1 MEHRITSLLLPA
13 PETELE
19 TSSKELDNKVTWLLH
34 NNRKM
39 DNYLELETFS
49 KDERLCGYVCDTLR
63 SLPETPT
70 LAAYKDYKAIIV
82 LLGISTTHYAILD
95 ELAEQHR
102 KRNDIPEL
110 TAYCDALH
118 WMRPGRQYLCNVY
131 NTVCHA
137 FHLLRRNPVRDNRL
151 LITEQELRHAERM
164 LPELG
169 KQTFIEM
176 VRMKGYKIYNA
187 EELAEKCGMEYGS
200 FRRKM
205 KKVTG
210 YTAKQIVETAGTKA
224 NTLNGFL
231 ETQKIFQ
238 QGKAYY
244 DALKSVHDVV
254 KGGIKVKKSI
264 ELVAE
269 ISEIYVRNYQI
280 MLADPYF
287 TADELATI
295 SSGYAMLLDESSD
308 VLQDLKNV
316 VNITG
321 MSLTDAE
328 RLAIIDNAYRNLMNY
343 RNLVNYYTRKNI
355 SVSYLRAKKK
365 NDTDRVLALYGSA
378 DERYW

>member
-39 DNYLELETFS
+39 DNYLKLETFS

-63 SLPETPT
+63 SLPEPPT

-82 LLGISTTHYAILD
+82 LLGISTTPYAILD

-210 YTAKQIVETAGTKA
+210 YTAKQWVIKERAKDVEHYLM
-224 NTLNGFL
+224 NTSFTLTEVAFTTGFASTSNLNDFCR
-231 ETQKIFQ
+231 
-238 QGKAYY
+238 AY
-244 DALKSVHDVV
+244 
-254 KGGIKVKKSI
+254 
-264 ELVAE
+264 
-269 ISEIYVRNYQI
+269 
-280 MLADPYF
+280 
-287 TADELATI
+287 
-295 SSGYAMLLDESSD
+295 LLDTPGEIRRKA
-308 VLQDLKNV
+308 Q
-316 VNITG
+316 
-321 MSLTDAE
+321 E
-328 RLAIIDNAYRNLMNY
+328 
-343 RNLVNYYTRKNI
+343 TRKC
-355 SVSYLRAKKK
+355 
-365 NDTDRVLALYGSA
+365 TDIRM
-378 DERYW
+378 

>member
-39 DNYLELETFS
+39 DNYLKLETFS

-102 KRNDIPEL
+102 KRNDITEL

-210 YTAKQIVETAGTKA
+210 YTAKQWVIKERAKDVEHYLM
-224 NTLNGFL
+224 NTSFTLTEVAFTTGFASTSNLNDFCR
-231 ETQKIFQ
+231 
-238 QGKAYY
+238 AY
-244 DALKSVHDVV
+244 
-254 KGGIKVKKSI
+254 
-264 ELVAE
+264 
-269 ISEIYVRNYQI
+269 
-280 MLADPYF
+280 
-287 TADELATI
+287 
-295 SSGYAMLLDESSD
+295 LLDTPGEIRRKT
-308 VLQDLKNV
+308 Q
-316 VNITG
+316 
-321 MSLTDAE
+321 E
-328 RLAIIDNAYRNLMNY
+328 
-343 RNLVNYYTRKNI
+343 TRKC
-355 SVSYLRAKKK
+355 
-365 NDTDRVLALYGSA
+365 TDIRM
-378 DERYW
+378 

>member
-82 LLGISTTHYAILD
+82 LLGISTTYYAILD

-210 YTAKQIVETAGTKA
+210 YTAKQWVIKERAKDVEHYLM
-224 NTLNGFL
+224 NTSFTLTEVAFTTGFASTSNLNDFCR
-231 ETQKIFQ
+231 
-238 QGKAYY
+238 AY
-244 DALKSVHDVV
+244 
-254 KGGIKVKKSI
+254 
-264 ELVAE
+264 
-269 ISEIYVRNYQI
+269 
-280 MLADPYF
+280 
-287 TADELATI
+287 
-295 SSGYAMLLDESSD
+295 LLDTPGEIRRKA
-308 VLQDLKNV
+308 Q
-316 VNITG
+316 
-321 MSLTDAE
+321 E
-328 RLAIIDNAYRNLMNY
+328 
-343 RNLVNYYTRKNI
+343 TRK
-355 SVSYLRAKKK
+355 Y
-365 NDTDRVLALYGSA
+365 TDIRM
-378 DERYW
+378 

>member
-1 MEHRITSLLLPA
+1 MENRITSLLLSTPKA
-13 PETELE
+13 ELE
-19 TSSKELDNKVTWLLH
+19 ASCKELDNKVTWLLH

-118 WMRPGRQYLCNVY
+118 WMRPGRQYLCNIY

-210 YTAKQIVETAGTKA
+210 YTAKQWVIKERAKDVEHYLM
-224 NTLNGFL
+224 NTSFTLTEVAFTTGFASTSNLNDFCR
-231 ETQKIFQ
+231 
-238 QGKAYY
+238 AY
-244 DALKSVHDVV
+244 
-254 KGGIKVKKSI
+254 
-264 ELVAE
+264 
-269 ISEIYVRNYQI
+269 
-280 MLADPYF
+280 
-287 TADELATI
+287 
-295 SSGYAMLLDESSD
+295 LLDTPGEIRRKAQ
-308 VLQDLKNV
+308 V
-316 VNITG
+316 
-321 MSLTDAE
+321 
-328 RLAIIDNAYRNLMNY
+328 
-343 RNLVNYYTRKNI
+343 TRKC
-355 SVSYLRAKKK
+355 
-365 NDTDRVLALYGSA
+365 TDIRM
-378 DERYW
+378 

>member
-205 KKVTG
+205 KKGTG
-210 YTAKQIVETAGTKA
+210 DTAKQWVIKERAKDVEHYLM
-224 NTLNGFL
+224 NTSFTLTEVAFTTGFASTSNLNDFCR
-231 ETQKIFQ
+231 
-238 QGKAYY
+238 AY
-244 DALKSVHDVV
+244 
-254 KGGIKVKKSI
+254 
-264 ELVAE
+264 
-269 ISEIYVRNYQI
+269 
-280 MLADPYF
+280 
-287 TADELATI
+287 
-295 SSGYAMLLDESSD
+295 LLDTPGEIRRKA
-308 VLQDLKNV
+308 Q
-316 VNITG
+316 
-321 MSLTDAE
+321 E
-328 RLAIIDNAYRNLMNY
+328 
-343 RNLVNYYTRKNI
+343 TRKC
-355 SVSYLRAKKK
+355 
-365 NDTDRVLALYGSA
+365 TDIRM
-378 DERYW
+378 

>member
-1 MEHRITSLLLPA
+1 MENRITSLLLSTPKA
-13 PETELE
+13 ELE
-19 TSSKELDNKVTWLLH
+19 ASCKELDNKVTWLLH

-210 YTAKQIVETAGTKA
+210 YTAKQWVIKERAKDVEHYLM
-224 NTLNGFL
+224 NTSFTLT
-231 ETQKIFQ
+231 EV
-238 QGKAYY
+238 AY
-244 DALKSVHDVV
+244 
-254 KGGIKVKKSI
+254 
-264 ELVAE
+264 
-269 ISEIYVRNYQI
+269 
-280 MLADPYF
+280 
-287 TADELATI
+287 TT
-295 SSGYAMLLDESSD
+295 GYASTSNLSDFGQAYLLDT
-308 VLQDLKNV
+308 
-316 VNITG
+316 TG
-321 MSLTDAE
+321 EIRRKAQE
-328 RLAIIDNAYRNLMNY
+328 
-343 RNLVNYYTRKNI
+343 TRKC
-355 SVSYLRAKKK
+355 
-365 NDTDRVLALYGSA
+365 TDIRM
-378 DERYW
+378 

>member
-39 DNYLELETFS
+39 DNYLKLETFS

-118 WMRPGRQYLCNVY
+118 WMRPGRQYLCNIY

-210 YTAKQIVETAGTKA
+210 YTAKQWVIKERAKDVEHYLM
-224 NTLNGFL
+224 NTSFTLTEVAFTTGFASTSNLNDFCR
-231 ETQKIFQ
+231 
-238 QGKAYY
+238 AY
-244 DALKSVHDVV
+244 
-254 KGGIKVKKSI
+254 
-264 ELVAE
+264 
-269 ISEIYVRNYQI
+269 
-280 MLADPYF
+280 
-287 TADELATI
+287 
-295 SSGYAMLLDESSD
+295 LLDTPGEIRRK
-308 VLQDLKNV
+308 VQ
-316 VNITG
+316 
-321 MSLTDAE
+321 E
-328 RLAIIDNAYRNLMNY
+328 
-343 RNLVNYYTRKNI
+343 TRKC
-355 SVSYLRAKKK
+355 
-365 NDTDRVLALYGSA
+365 TDIRM
-378 DERYW
+378 

>member
-39 DNYLELETFS
+39 DNYLELGTFS

-210 YTAKQIVETAGTKA
+210 YTAKQWVIKERAKDVEHYLM
-224 NTLNGFL
+224 NTSFTLTEVAFTTGFASTSNLNDFCR
-231 ETQKIFQ
+231 
-238 QGKAYY
+238 AY
-244 DALKSVHDVV
+244 
-254 KGGIKVKKSI
+254 
-264 ELVAE
+264 
-269 ISEIYVRNYQI
+269 
-280 MLADPYF
+280 
-287 TADELATI
+287 
-295 SSGYAMLLDESSD
+295 LLDTPGEIRRKA
-308 VLQDLKNV
+308 Q
-316 VNITG
+316 
-321 MSLTDAE
+321 E
-328 RLAIIDNAYRNLMNY
+328 
-343 RNLVNYYTRKNI
+343 TRKC
-355 SVSYLRAKKK
+355 
-365 NDTDRVLALYGSA
+365 TDIRM
-378 DERYW
+378 

>member
-137 FHLLRRNPVRDNRL
+137 FHLLRRNPVRNNRL

-210 YTAKQIVETAGTKA
+210 YTAKQWVIKERAKDVEHYLM
-224 NTLNGFL
+224 NTSFTLTEVAFTTGFASTSNLNDFCRA
-231 ETQKIFQ
+231 F
-238 QGKAYY
+238 
-244 DALKSVHDVV
+244 
-254 KGGIKVKKSI
+254 
-264 ELVAE
+264 
-269 ISEIYVRNYQI
+269 
-280 MLADPYF
+280 
-287 TADELATI
+287 
-295 SSGYAMLLDESSD
+295 LLDTPGEIRRKA
-308 VLQDLKNV
+308 Q
-316 VNITG
+316 
-321 MSLTDAE
+321 E
-328 RLAIIDNAYRNLMNY
+328 
-343 RNLVNYYTRKNI
+343 TRKC
-355 SVSYLRAKKK
+355 
-365 NDTDRVLALYGSA
+365 TDIRM
-378 DERYW
+378 

>member
-63 SLPETPT
+63 SLPETP
-70 LAAYKDYKAIIV
+70 
-82 LLGISTTHYAILD
+82 
-95 ELAEQHR
+95 
-102 KRNDIPEL
+102 
-110 TAYCDALH
+110 H

-210 YTAKQIVETAGTKA
+210 YTAKQWVIKERAKDVEHYLM
-224 NTLNGFL
+224 NTSFTLTEVAFTTGFASTSNLNDFCR
-231 ETQKIFQ
+231 
-238 QGKAYY
+238 AY
-244 DALKSVHDVV
+244 
-254 KGGIKVKKSI
+254 
-264 ELVAE
+264 
-269 ISEIYVRNYQI
+269 
-280 MLADPYF
+280 
-287 TADELATI
+287 
-295 SSGYAMLLDESSD
+295 LLDTPGEIRRKA
-308 VLQDLKNV
+308 Q
-316 VNITG
+316 
-321 MSLTDAE
+321 E
-328 RLAIIDNAYRNLMNY
+328 
-343 RNLVNYYTRKNI
+343 TRKC
-355 SVSYLRAKKK
+355 
-365 NDTDRVLALYGSA
+365 TDIRM
-378 DERYW
+378 

>member
-1 MEHRITSLLLPA
+1 MEHRITSLLLSA

-210 YTAKQIVETAGTKA
+210 YTAKQWVIKERAKDVEHYLM
-224 NTLNGFL
+224 NTSFTLTEVAFTTGFASTSNLNDFCR
-231 ETQKIFQ
+231 
-238 QGKAYY
+238 AY
-244 DALKSVHDVV
+244 
-254 KGGIKVKKSI
+254 
-264 ELVAE
+264 
-269 ISEIYVRNYQI
+269 
-280 MLADPYF
+280 
-287 TADELATI
+287 
-295 SSGYAMLLDESSD
+295 LLDTPGEIRRKA
-308 VLQDLKNV
+308 Q
-316 VNITG
+316 
-321 MSLTDAE
+321 E
-328 RLAIIDNAYRNLMNY
+328 
-343 RNLVNYYTRKNI
+343 TRKC
-355 SVSYLRAKKK
+355 
-365 NDTDRVLALYGSA
+365 TDIRM
-378 DERYW
+378 

>member
-1 MEHRITSLLLPA
+1 MENRITSLLLSTPKA
-13 PETELE
+13 ELE
-19 TSSKELDNKVTWLLH
+19 ASCKELDNKVTWLLH

-118 WMRPGRQYLCNVY
+118 WMRPGRQYLCNIY

-210 YTAKQIVETAGTKA
+210 YTAKQWVIKERAQDVEHYLM
-224 NTLNGFL
+224 NTSFTLTEVAFTTGFASTSNLNDFCR
-231 ETQKIFQ
+231 
-238 QGKAYY
+238 AY
-244 DALKSVHDVV
+244 
-254 KGGIKVKKSI
+254 
-264 ELVAE
+264 
-269 ISEIYVRNYQI
+269 
-280 MLADPYF
+280 
-287 TADELATI
+287 
-295 SSGYAMLLDESSD
+295 LLDTPGEIRRKA
-308 VLQDLKNV
+308 Q
-316 VNITG
+316 
-321 MSLTDAE
+321 E
-328 RLAIIDNAYRNLMNY
+328 
-343 RNLVNYYTRKNI
+343 TRKC
-355 SVSYLRAKKK
+355 
-365 NDTDRVLALYGSA
+365 TDIRM
-378 DERYW
+378 

>member
-39 DNYLELETFS
+39 DNYLELETCS
-49 KDERLCGYVCDTLR
+49 KNERLCGYVCDTLR

-210 YTAKQIVETAGTKA
+210 YTAKQWVIKERAKDVEHYLM
-224 NTLNGFL
+224 NTSFTLTEVAFTTGFASTSNLNDFCR
-231 ETQKIFQ
+231 
-238 QGKAYY
+238 AY
-244 DALKSVHDVV
+244 
-254 KGGIKVKKSI
+254 
-264 ELVAE
+264 
-269 ISEIYVRNYQI
+269 
-280 MLADPYF
+280 
-287 TADELATI
+287 
-295 SSGYAMLLDESSD
+295 LLDTPGEIRRKA
-308 VLQDLKNV
+308 Q
-316 VNITG
+316 
-321 MSLTDAE
+321 E
-328 RLAIIDNAYRNLMNY
+328 
-343 RNLVNYYTRKNI
+343 TRKC
-355 SVSYLRAKKK
+355 
-365 NDTDRVLALYGSA
+365 TDIRM
-378 DERYW
+378 

>member
-1 MEHRITSLLLPA
+1 MENRITSLLLSTPKA
-13 PETELE
+13 ELE
-19 TSSKELDNKVTWLLH
+19 ASCKELDNKVTWLLH

-39 DNYLELETFS
+39 DNYLELVTFS

-118 WMRPGRQYLCNVY
+118 WMRPGRQYLCNIY

-137 FHLLRRNPVRDNRL
+137 SHLLRRNPVRDNRL

-210 YTAKQIVETAGTKA
+210 YTAKQWVIKERAKDVEHYLM
-224 NTLNGFL
+224 NTSFTLTEVAFTTGFASTSNLNDFCR
-231 ETQKIFQ
+231 
-238 QGKAYY
+238 AY
-244 DALKSVHDVV
+244 
-254 KGGIKVKKSI
+254 
-264 ELVAE
+264 
-269 ISEIYVRNYQI
+269 
-280 MLADPYF
+280 
-287 TADELATI
+287 
-295 SSGYAMLLDESSD
+295 LLDTPGKIRRKAQE
-308 VLQDLKNV
+308 
-316 VNITG
+316 
-321 MSLTDAE
+321 
-328 RLAIIDNAYRNLMNY
+328 
-343 RNLVNYYTRKNI
+343 TRKC
-355 SVSYLRAKKK
+355 
-365 NDTDRVLALYGSA
+365 TDIRM
-378 DERYW
+378 

>member
-131 NTVCHA
+131 N
-137 FHLLRRNPVRDNRL
+137 RL

-210 YTAKQIVETAGTKA
+210 YTAKQWVIKERAKDVEHYLM
-224 NTLNGFL
+224 NTSFTLTEVAFTTGFASTSNLNDFCR
-231 ETQKIFQ
+231 
-238 QGKAYY
+238 AY
-244 DALKSVHDVV
+244 
-254 KGGIKVKKSI
+254 
-264 ELVAE
+264 
-269 ISEIYVRNYQI
+269 
-280 MLADPYF
+280 
-287 TADELATI
+287 
-295 SSGYAMLLDESSD
+295 LLDTPGEIRRKA
-308 VLQDLKNV
+308 Q
-316 VNITG
+316 
-321 MSLTDAE
+321 E
-328 RLAIIDNAYRNLMNY
+328 
-343 RNLVNYYTRKNI
+343 TRKC
-355 SVSYLRAKKK
+355 
-365 NDTDRVLALYGSA
+365 TDIRM
-378 DERYW
+378 

>member
-39 DNYLELETFS
+39 DNYLELETCS

-210 YTAKQIVETAGTKA
+210 YTAKQWVIKERAKDVEHYLM
-224 NTLNGFL
+224 NTSFTLPEVAFTPGFASTSNLNDFCR
-231 ETQKIFQ
+231 
-238 QGKAYY
+238 AY
-244 DALKSVHDVV
+244 
-254 KGGIKVKKSI
+254 
-264 ELVAE
+264 
-269 ISEIYVRNYQI
+269 
-280 MLADPYF
+280 
-287 TADELATI
+287 
-295 SSGYAMLLDESSD
+295 LLDTPGEIRRKA
-308 VLQDLKNV
+308 Q
-316 VNITG
+316 
-321 MSLTDAE
+321 E
-328 RLAIIDNAYRNLMNY
+328 
-343 RNLVNYYTRKNI
+343 TRKC
-355 SVSYLRAKKK
+355 
-365 NDTDRVLALYGSA
+365 TDIRM
-378 DERYW
+378 

>member
-1 MEHRITSLLLPA
+1 MEHLITSLLMPD

-137 FHLLRRNPVRDNRL
+137 FHLLRRNPVRNNRL

-210 YTAKQIVETAGTKA
+210 YTAKQWVIKERAKDVEH
-224 NTLNGFL
+224 
-231 ETQKIFQ
+231 
-238 QGKAYY
+238 Y
-244 DALKSVHDVV
+244 
-254 KGGIKVKKSI
+254 
-264 ELVAE
+264 
-269 ISEIYVRNYQI
+269 
-280 MLADPYF
+280 
-287 TADELATI
+287 
-295 SSGYAMLLDESSD
+295 
-308 VLQDLKNV
+308 
-316 VNITG
+316 
-321 MSLTDAE
+321 
-328 RLAIIDNAYRNLMNY
+328 LMNTSFTLTEVAFTTGFASTS
-343 RNLVNYYTRKNI
+343 NLNDFCRAYMLYTPGEILSKAQETRKC
-355 SVSYLRAKKK
+355 
-365 NDTDRVLALYGSA
+365 TDSGV
-378 DERYW
+378 

>member
-39 DNYLELETFS
+39 DNYLELETCS

-210 YTAKQIVETAGTKA
+210 YTAKQWVIKERAKDVEHYLM
-224 NTLNGFL
+224 NTSFTLTEVAFTTGFASTSSLNDFCR
-231 ETQKIFQ
+231 
-238 QGKAYY
+238 AY
-244 DALKSVHDVV
+244 
-254 KGGIKVKKSI
+254 
-264 ELVAE
+264 
-269 ISEIYVRNYQI
+269 
-280 MLADPYF
+280 
-287 TADELATI
+287 
-295 SSGYAMLLDESSD
+295 LLDTPGEIRRKA
-308 VLQDLKNV
+308 Q
-316 VNITG
+316 
-321 MSLTDAE
+321 E
-328 RLAIIDNAYRNLMNY
+328 
-343 RNLVNYYTRKNI
+343 TRKC
-355 SVSYLRAKKK
+355 
-365 NDTDRVLALYGSA
+365 TDIRM
-378 DERYW
+378 

>member
-1 MEHRITSLLLPA
+1 MENRITSLLLSTPKA
-13 PETELE
+13 ELE
-19 TSSKELDNKVTWLLH
+19 ASCKELDNKVTWLLH

-118 WMRPGRQYLCNVY
+118 WMRPGRQYLCNIY

-137 FHLLRRNPVRDNRL
+137 SHLLRRNPVRDNRL

-210 YTAKQIVETAGTKA
+210 YTAKQWVIKERAKDVEHYLM
-224 NTLNGFL
+224 NTSFTLTEVAFTTGFASTSNLNDFCR
-231 ETQKIFQ
+231 
-238 QGKAYY
+238 AY
-244 DALKSVHDVV
+244 
-254 KGGIKVKKSI
+254 
-264 ELVAE
+264 
-269 ISEIYVRNYQI
+269 
-280 MLADPYF
+280 
-287 TADELATI
+287 
-295 SSGYAMLLDESSD
+295 LLDTPGKIRRKAQE
-308 VLQDLKNV
+308 
-316 VNITG
+316 
-321 MSLTDAE
+321 
-328 RLAIIDNAYRNLMNY
+328 
-343 RNLVNYYTRKNI
+343 TRKC
-355 SVSYLRAKKK
+355 
-365 NDTDRVLALYGSA
+365 TDIRM
-378 DERYW
+378 

>member
-1 MEHRITSLLLPA
+1 MENRITSLLISTQKA
-13 PETELE
+13 ELE
-19 TSSKELDNKVTWLLH
+19 ASCKELDNKVTWLLH

-118 WMRPGRQYLCNVY
+118 WMRPGRQYLCNIY

-210 YTAKQIVETAGTKA
+210 YTAKQWVIKERAKDVEHYLM
-224 NTLNGFL
+224 NTSFTLTEVAFTTGFASTSNLNDFCR
-231 ETQKIFQ
+231 
-238 QGKAYY
+238 AY
-244 DALKSVHDVV
+244 
-254 KGGIKVKKSI
+254 
-264 ELVAE
+264 
-269 ISEIYVRNYQI
+269 
-280 MLADPYF
+280 
-287 TADELATI
+287 
-295 SSGYAMLLDESSD
+295 LLDTPGEIRRKA
-308 VLQDLKNV
+308 Q
-316 VNITG
+316 
-321 MSLTDAE
+321 E
-328 RLAIIDNAYRNLMNY
+328 
-343 RNLVNYYTRKNI
+343 TRKC
-355 SVSYLRAKKK
+355 
-365 NDTDRVLALYGSA
+365 TDIRM
-378 DERYW
+378 

>member
-49 KDERLCGYVCDTLR
+49 
-63 SLPETPT
+63 
-70 LAAYKDYKAIIV
+70 
-82 LLGISTTHYAILD
+82 
-95 ELAEQHR
+95 LAEQHR

-118 WMRPGRQYLCNVY
+118 WMRPGRQYLCNIY

-210 YTAKQIVETAGTKA
+210 YTAKQWVIKERAKDVEHYLM
-224 NTLNGFL
+224 NTSFTLTEVAFTTGFASTSNLNDFCR
-231 ETQKIFQ
+231 
-238 QGKAYY
+238 AY
-244 DALKSVHDVV
+244 
-254 KGGIKVKKSI
+254 
-264 ELVAE
+264 
-269 ISEIYVRNYQI
+269 
-280 MLADPYF
+280 
-287 TADELATI
+287 
-295 SSGYAMLLDESSD
+295 LLDTPGEIRRKA
-308 VLQDLKNV
+308 Q
-316 VNITG
+316 
-321 MSLTDAE
+321 E
-328 RLAIIDNAYRNLMNY
+328 
-343 RNLVNYYTRKNI
+343 TRKC
-355 SVSYLRAKKK
+355 
-365 NDTDRVLALYGSA
+365 TDIRM
-378 DERYW
+378 

>member
-137 FHLLRRNPVRDNRL
+137 FHLLRRNPVRDNRQ

-210 YTAKQIVETAGTKA
+210 YTAKQWVIKERAKDVEHYLM
-224 NTLNGFL
+224 NTSFTLTEVAFTTGFASTSNLNDFCR
-231 ETQKIFQ
+231 
-238 QGKAYY
+238 AY
-244 DALKSVHDVV
+244 
-254 KGGIKVKKSI
+254 
-264 ELVAE
+264 
-269 ISEIYVRNYQI
+269 
-280 MLADPYF
+280 
-287 TADELATI
+287 
-295 SSGYAMLLDESSD
+295 LLDTPGEIRRKA
-308 VLQDLKNV
+308 Q
-316 VNITG
+316 
-321 MSLTDAE
+321 E
-328 RLAIIDNAYRNLMNY
+328 
-343 RNLVNYYTRKNI
+343 TRKC
-355 SVSYLRAKKK
+355 
-365 NDTDRVLALYGSA
+365 TDIRM
-378 DERYW
+378 

>member
-19 TSSKELDNKVTWLLH
+19 TSSKELDNKVTWLLR

-118 WMRPGRQYLCNVY
+118 WMRPGRQYLCNIY

-210 YTAKQIVETAGTKA
+210 YTAKQWVIKERAKDVEHYLM
-224 NTLNGFL
+224 NTSFTLTEVAFTTGFASTSNLNDFCR
-231 ETQKIFQ
+231 
-238 QGKAYY
+238 AY
-244 DALKSVHDVV
+244 
-254 KGGIKVKKSI
+254 
-264 ELVAE
+264 
-269 ISEIYVRNYQI
+269 
-280 MLADPYF
+280 
-287 TADELATI
+287 
-295 SSGYAMLLDESSD
+295 LLDTPGEIRRKA
-308 VLQDLKNV
+308 Q
-316 VNITG
+316 
-321 MSLTDAE
+321 E
-328 RLAIIDNAYRNLMNY
+328 
-343 RNLVNYYTRKNI
+343 TRKC
-355 SVSYLRAKKK
+355 
-365 NDTDRVLALYGSA
+365 TDIRM
-378 DERYW
+378 